1 MALVSLSIGANA
13 DPRFCMHSRYKTHGR
28 NDLVGRENTAS
39 LRPDCWYSRTPVC
52 CAGARLKSQDAV
64 LGSDMKN
71 TFLMNAVEGMFSNP
85 FIFKMA
91 SKAAREKI
99 VKRGDVLGLDFA
111 GEIRSLKDAVNWE
124 KAIENARDPQVQT
137 PEYYKVPFHAYE
149 NGNLSI
155 DAALEVTVAAKSVH
169 STVYSD
175 TELDPN
181 GDSRL
186 RSTYSQCMKQ
196 LLDRQGARH
205 IQDILDIGSATGLS
219 SVALLEAFPEA
230 TVTGIDLSPHFVAAG
245 RVLQSHLIESGKL
258 RLIHGLAEQT
268 DFSDESFDMVSMCL
282 VCHELPQQPTIDIF
296 KEAYRVLRPGG
307 ALCVM
312 EMNPVTPAF
321 QRVMNNPIP
330 YTIFKSTEP
339 YLLDY
344 VALDMPAA
352 MAMAG
357 FDCTVG
363 QMENSPKHKTVV
375 AIKHR

>member
-1 MALVSLSIGANA
+1 VAG
-13 DPRFCMHSRYKTHGR
+13 KTQ
-28 NDLVGRENTAS
+28 VAE
-39 LRPDCWYSRTPVC
+39 
-52 CAGARLKSQDAV
+52 
-64 LGSDMKN
+64 LGTESKN
-71 TFLMNAVEGMFSNP
+71 TILMNAVEGLFSNP

-91 SKAAREKI
+91 SKAARGKI
-99 VKRGDVLGLDFA
+99 VKRGDALGLDFA
-111 GEIRSLKDAVNWE
+111 GEIRSLQDAVNWDE
-124 KAIENARDPQVQT
+124 AIENARNPQVHT

-155 DAALEVTVAAKSVH
+155 EAALEVTVAAKSVH

-186 RSTYSQCMKQ
+186 RSTYSHCMKQ
-196 LLDRQGARH
+196 LLDKQGARP
-205 IQDILDIGSATGLS
+205 IRDILDIGAATGLS
-219 SVALLEAFPEA
+219 SVALLEAFPDA
-230 TVTGIDLSPHFVAAG
+230 TVTGIDLSPHFIAAG
-245 RVLQSHLIESGKL
+245 RVLQSHHIESGKL

-268 DFSDESFDMVSMCL
+268 TFLDESFDMVSMCL

-296 KEAYRVLRPGG
+296 KEAFRLLRPGG

-344 VALDMPAA
+344 VGLDMPAA
-352 MAMAG
+352 MAIAG
-357 FDCTVG
+357 FATAVNRWRIL
-363 QMENSPKHKTVV
+363 QSTRLWWPSNLNRLY
-375 AIKHR
+375 II